1 MSDKELLGRIEN
13 LLYAAGD
20 SVAIDDIA
28 AYFDIVTDD
37 LYELLKEDAERR
49 KLEENRLLLE
59 FYSGRVQL
67 STRPEYGEMIYSVL
81 GKKSGEELS
90 KAMLETLS
98 IIAYRQPVTR
108 PEIEEL
114 RGVNSSYIVG
124 VLEAKGLVAEAGRK
138 EVLGRP
144 MTYVTTEKFLKH
156 FGIND
161 ISELPPLPDED
172 LQEIA
177 DNEIEDN

>member
-1 MSDKELLGRIEN
+1 MNEKELLGRIEN

-28 AYFDIVTDD
+28 AYFDIPTEDM
-37 LYELLKEDAERR
+37 YELLKKEADRRAAEDCG
-49 KLEENRLLLE
+49 LLIV

-67 STRPEYGEMIYSVL
+67 ATRPDYGDMIFAVL
-81 GKKSGEELS
+81 GKKSAEELS
-90 KAMLETLS
+90 RAMLETLS

-124 VLEAKGLVAEAGRK
+124 VLEAKGLIAEAGRK
-138 EVLGRP
+138 EVVGRP
-144 MTYVTTEKFLKH
+144 MTYVTTEGFLRH
-156 FGIND
+156 FGITD
-161 ISELPPLPDED
+161 ISQLPPLPDED
-172 LQEIA
+172 AAPSGEHGA
-177 DNEIEDN
+177 DI